1 MRILSVPARIVRG
14 IRGLEVLPPMRYI
27 ATLLGLLI
35 LAERI
40 GPRLRV
46 VYVALQ
52 VKIVEL
58 ALIFL

>member
-1 MRILSVPARIVRG
+1 MKILSVPARIVCG
-14 IRGLEVLPPMRYI
+14 IRGLEVVLLMRYI
-27 ATLLGLLI
+27 ATLLGLVI

-52 VKIVEL
+52 VKIVQL

>member
-1 MRILSVPARIVRG
+1 MKILSVPARIVCG
-14 IRGLEVLPPMRYI
+14 IRGLEV
-27 ATLLGLLI
+27 LGLLI

-40 GPRLRV
+40 GPRVRV

-52 VKIVEL
+52 VKIVQL